1 MEKLVYII
9 MMLYYALMGIDLCV
23 GGYLIIFNIFSPPFT
38 LLAFMSAHGHIHS
51 SIVYGLFIM
60 IISGLIISTSLARF
74 YKSNFKILSV
84 ILLILVALGNFSVV
98 FDFPTVLICIIL
110 IASTIYVSKENVKEA

>member
-1 MEKLVYII
+1 MKKLVYII
-9 MMLYYALMGIDLCV
+9 MMIYYALMGIDLCV

-38 LLAFMSAHGHIHS
+38 LLAFMSNIHS

-98 FDFPTVLICIIL
+98 FDFPTVPICIIL
-110 IASTIYVSKENVKEA
+110 IASTIYVSKENVKEV